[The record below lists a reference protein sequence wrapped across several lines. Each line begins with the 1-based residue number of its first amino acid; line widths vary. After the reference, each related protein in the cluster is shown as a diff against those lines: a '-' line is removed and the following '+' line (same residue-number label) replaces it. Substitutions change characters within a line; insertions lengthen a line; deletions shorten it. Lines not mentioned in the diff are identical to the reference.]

1 MLKTHP
7 KQAKRQVMSE
17 KTKTVRE
24 LGAVDISQIQE
35 DILNLPVEVWQ
46 GAGSNKPNN
55 VFKPLKSTEHIIF
68 TFVNNFDNHLD
79 VVEYPI
85 WQEWKSRLEPIMEA
99 ATKPYGYEKGGFSR
113 VMLAKLLPHSKIPLH
128 IDMFKSANNT
138 HKIHIPIQTSPD
150 VTFIVGY
157 KKYHFPE
164 GYAYEV
170 NNAGVHGGINA
181 GDTPRIHLIIEYF
194 QRK

>member
-1 MLKTHP
+1 MLRTHP
-7 KQAKRQVMSE
+7 KQAKRQIMPE

-24 LGAVDISQIQE
+24 LGAVDISQIRE
-35 DILNLPVEVWQ
+35 DILNLPAEVWQ
-46 GAGSNKPNN
+46 GASSDKPNN
-55 VFKPLKSTEHIIF
+55 VFKPLKNTEHIIF
-68 TFVNNFDNHLD
+68 TFVNDFDNHLD

-85 WQEWKSRLEPIMEA
+85 WQEWKSRLEPIMKA
-99 ATKPYGYEKGGFSR
+99 ATKPYGYEQGGFSR

-128 IDMFKSANNT
+128 IDMFESSNHT

-157 KKYHFPE
+157 KKYYFPE

-194 QRK
+194 QQK